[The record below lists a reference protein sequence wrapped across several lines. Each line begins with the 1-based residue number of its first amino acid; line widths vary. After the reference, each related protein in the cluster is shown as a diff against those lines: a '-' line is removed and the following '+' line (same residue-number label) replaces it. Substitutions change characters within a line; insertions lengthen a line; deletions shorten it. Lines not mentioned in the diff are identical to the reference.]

1 MSSFGGEHLSVAKT
15 FYQLNFYLR
24 TLGLPF
30 TVTDLYAMAYKERR
44 GTHYDDRWLDCLGDN
59 PEVNEALSEPFTT
72 HTIVETL
79 MRTGHEPVVRALMR
93 TVRRHG
99 IGFTQ
104 AYMVASP
111 RGRR

>member
-1 MSSFGGEHLSVAKT
+1 MPEFRGEHLSVAKT

-24 TLGLPF
+24 AVGLPF
-30 TVTDLYAMAYKERR
+30 TVSDLYAAAYRERR
-44 GTHYDDRWLDCLGDN
+44 GANYDDRWIQCLGDN
-59 PEVNEALSEPFTT
+59 PDVTESLSEPFTT

-93 TVRRHG
+93 EVRRHG

-104 AYMVASP
+104 AYMAGSP
-111 RGRR
+111 RSR